1 MKTLAI
7 QDETNFFA
15 ALESI
20 DQTAALESFSIG
32 GLANRIADL
41 IPNLTHA
48 AQQAFTKYTSDK
60 YDLKPLNFN
69 TLILKKATDSAT
81 YMSVSPFQVY
91 VPKGF
96 QGNMKDYATALGL
109 SVDFVNGIVERMTAF
124 NTLVSA
130 VISDKA
136 TRQSVR
142 NLAVATN
149 EQQKQRVEIVEAI
162 RGFKNAQSRRDR
174 AKLGEVYR
182 SLGEINDTVA
192 LTDEIL
198 RSCSEVQMN
207 DIERLIKDAGELLET
222 LSTAA
227 QDGSLSGLTPE
238 VLQSVS
244 SSTLTIARDVE
255 LYSIMMFAASEMK
268 HAMQD
273 TAKEFIKAVR
283 Y

>member
-7 QDETNFFA
+7 QDEINFFA

-69 TLILKKATDSAT
+69 TLILKKATDGAT

-255 LYSIMMFAASEMK
+255 LYSIMMFAASELK
-268 HAMQD
+268 QAMQD
-273 TAKEFIKAVR
+273 TAKEFVKAVR

>member
-7 QDETNFFA
+7 QEETNIFA

-20 DQTAALESFSIG
+20 DQTAALEAFSVG

-41 IPNLTHA
+41 IPSLTHA

-69 TLILKKATDSAT
+69 TMILKKATDKAT

-109 SVDFVNGIVERMTAF
+109 STDFVNGIVERMTAF

-142 NLAVATN
+142 NLAIATN
-149 EQQKQRVEIVEAI
+149 EQQKQRLEIAEAL

-174 AKLGEVYR
+174 MKLGEVYR
-182 SLGEINDTVA
+182 SLGEMNDVA
-192 LTDEIL
+192 AMTDEIL
-198 RSCSEVQMN
+198 RATSTVQMN
-207 DIERLIKDAGELLET
+207 DIERLIKDASELLEV
-222 LSTAA
+222 LSTAS
-227 QDGSLSGLTPE
+227 QEGSLSGLTPE
-238 VLQSVS
+238 VLQSIS

-255 LYSIMMFAASEMK
+255 LYSIVMFAASELK
-268 HAMQD
+268 NAVQD
-273 TAKEFIKAVR
+273 TAKEFIQAIR

>member
-7 QDETNFFA
+7 QEETNVFA

-20 DQTAALESFSIG
+20 DQTVALEAFSVG
-32 GLANRIADL
+32 GFANRIADL
-41 IPNLTHA
+41 IPNLTHS
-48 AQQAFTKYTSDK
+48 AQQAFNKYTSDK

-69 TLILKKATDSAT
+69 PLILKKATDSAT
-81 YMSVSPFQVY
+81 YMSVAPFQVY

-96 QGNMKDYATALGL
+96 QGNLKDYAMALAL

-174 AKLGEVYR
+174 VKLSEAYR
-182 SLGEINDTVA
+182 SLGEMNDVA
-192 LTDEIL
+192 GLTDEIL
-198 RSCSEVQMN
+198 RSCSNVEMAE
-207 DIERLIKDAGELLET
+207 IERLIKDAGELLDT
-222 LSTAA
+222 LSTAS

-238 VLQSVS
+238 VLQSIS

-255 LYSIMMFAASEMK
+255 LYSIMMFSASEMK
-268 HAMQD
+268 QAVQD